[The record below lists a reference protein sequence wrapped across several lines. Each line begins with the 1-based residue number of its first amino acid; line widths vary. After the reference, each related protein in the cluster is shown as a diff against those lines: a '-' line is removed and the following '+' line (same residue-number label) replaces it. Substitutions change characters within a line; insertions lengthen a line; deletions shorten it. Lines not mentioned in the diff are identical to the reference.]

1 MNGLNDREQRL
12 LLLLSKS
19 STYSTSEALA
29 SLLSVSSRTVKSDI
43 KNINKYSNEYGFE
56 IKSRKHYG
64 YYIHIIS
71 QASYD
76 ELLSFISRKKI
87 NQYKNIPDNRIQRI
101 NFIIMK
107 LLTVDYYIKID
118 DFADEL

>member
-43 KNINKYSNEYGFE
+43 K
-56 IKSRKHYG
+56 KHK
-64 YYIHIIS
+64 
-71 QASYD
+71 Q
-76 ELLSFISRKKI
+76 
-87 NQYKNIPDNRIQRI
+87 IQQ
-101 NFIIMK
+101 
-107 LLTVDYYIKID
+107 
-118 DFADEL
+118 